1 MFFNLQ
7 LLLVLKR
14 LEFNEGRVCPFD
26 TSFQII
32 LSFLSKFVKIVFDS
46 TVTEQYRNLIV
57 LKMLFSIKKKHF
69 LRLFFQSQDIIL
81 KKDKLAS
88 VRRFF
93 RILLY
98 DNYFCS
104 RLKIPVP
111 KRQLTRCEMLIL
123 ISNVRVQCFIYNNL
137 LLPKSFIRLE

>member
-32 LSFLSKFVKIVFDS
+32 LAFLSKFVKIVFDS
-46 TVTEQYRNLIV
+46 TVTVQYRNLIV
-57 LKMLFSIKKKHF
+57 LKMLFSIKKKNVS
-69 LRLFFQSQDIIL
+69 RLFFQSQDIIL

-88 VRRFF
+88 VRGAV
-93 RILLY
+93 L
-98 DNYFCS
+98 
-104 RLKIPVP
+104 
-111 KRQLTRCEMLIL
+111 
-123 ISNVRVQCFIYNNL
+123 
-137 LLPKSFIRLE
+137 

>member
-32 LSFLSKFVKIVFDS
+32 LAFLSKFVKIVFDS
-46 TVTEQYRNLIV
+46 TVTVQYRNLIV
-57 LKMLFSIKKKHF
+57 LKMLFSIKKKNV

-88 VRRFF
+88 VRGRFF
-93 RILLY
+93 RVLLY

-104 RLKIPVP
+104 RLKITVP

-123 ISNVRVQCFIYNNL
+123 ISNV
-137 LLPKSFIRLE
+137 